1 MIVVTL
7 ARKPLTGTVAGNSM
21 KWGCG
26 GVNID
31 ASRIGSDP
39 FWNTEPSVR
48 YRASSMGTMGS
59 LQTRP
64 WVQNAVDAGK
74 PVKVTVPSKLGRWPA
89 NLILSHMPGCH
100 LIGYVPGL
108 KSVETGKLVSEGPQ
122 LTHGARPN
130 AYQKGTP
137 PPPADRRNPDG
148 TETVP
153 VWICED
159 GCPVAGLDEQAGERP
174 GMSGGGATDNRKS
187 GREVVPSFNRKPSAP
202 FIRGD
207 TGGASR
213 FFKQVRS

>member
-7 ARKPLTGTVAGNSM
+7 ARKPLTGTVAGNSL

-31 ASRIGSDP
+31 QSRIGAGTVKQATAGNRTIKWGISEGGCSYEKGTGAV
-39 FWNTEPSVR
+39 FTTE
-48 YRASSMGTMGS
+48 
-59 LQTRP
+59 
-64 WVQNAVDAGK
+64 
-74 PVKVTVPSKLGRWPA
+74 GRWPT
-89 NLILSHMPGCH
+89 NLILVHLSGC
-100 LIGYVPGL
+100 VC
-108 KSVETGKLVSEGPQ
+108 TGTKAIKASAPTPSGIDRINANMQ
-122 LTHGARPN
+122 MQGARPN

-159 GCPVAGLDEQAGERP
+159 GCPVKGLDDQAGERP